1 MRKIQLSFLF
11 IILHIGACIAQ
22 SDTLFTKI
30 FTQAQLQEDLTYWRD
45 RLEKKLPILYLYKS
59 KEAVDK
65 KFDSIY
71 NAIDHPMNELEFY
84 RMLTPLTTFIQDGHN
99 SIIPGEHAMEA
110 LRGCNDLFPLDIKC
124 IKNKLYVSYNYS
136 SASELSPGTEII
148 SINNISADVILNK
161 FLSNLPQEG
170 NNQQYIFG
178 SINSA
183 FRFYYFVY
191 YGLAEKYNIAYKN
204 LNGKVGNCEVTGI
217 ALLSMKNQKEKANIP
232 DLNPYNLKVLDS
244 MHTAVL
250 TIKTFDQTLIKNT
263 YNKKFKRDVS
273 GYFNLIQD
281 ANVTNLVIDLRGNM
295 GGNPDYVK
303 YLLSY
308 LFDEPFEQATECRVV
323 KNKDSENFM
332 ERNKKSWFPFYGI
345 GKFQPKKNN
354 FKESVYVLINESTF
368 SAGVILAST
377 LKRENRAT
385 FIGTETGGNPVIMS
399 GFFMRSTWQLP
410 NTRIQITPATLA
422 TIYNPIEL
430 NTGRGLIPDH
440 IIELTPEQL
449 ALSED
454 VYLNYTLDLIKKPQ

>member
-1 MRKIQLSFLF
+1 MRKIPFFVLF
-11 IILHIGACIAQ
+11 FILVTNNCFAQ
-22 SDTLFTKI
+22 ADTIFTKEYSVS
-30 FTQAQLQEDLTYWRD
+30 QLQEDLTYWRD

-59 KEAVDK
+59 KEAVDS

-99 SIIPGEHAMEA
+99 SIIPGEHAMTS

-191 YGLAEKYNIAYKN
+191 YGLAEKYNITFKN
-204 LNGKVGNCEVTGI
+204 LTGNVGYCEVTGI
-217 ALLSMKNQKEKANIP
+217 DLLSMKNEKEKANIP
-232 DLNPYNLKVLDS
+232 DLNPYHLKVLDS
-244 MHTAVL
+244 MHTAVF

-303 YLLSY
+303 YLLTY